1 MENIRPHSPINER
14 NNDAPASSDATPRR
28 VVAEIIS
35 IGDEITSGAILDTN
49 AQYLSRSLSEIGVR
63 VLYHSTIGDDYS
75 AMTGAFAL
83 AFQRADVVVVTG
95 GLGPT
100 QDDLTRQVA
109 SQTLG
114 GELTFDP
121 DSFAHIERLF
131 ARRGRVMTESNKI
144 QAYFPVG
151 SQVIFNPNGT
161 APGFYFEGSRRCLGD
176 SASLL
181 SKLVASSFNVEDS
194 AEKTTLQLQ
203 SEQDFIALFF
213 PGVPAELREM
223 WNGPNGRAAVERFAD
238 RLLEGRRPIYRSKTI
253 RTFGAGESAL
263 EARLPDLIAR
273 DRVPTVG
280 ITAKESV
287 ISLRILAQGA
297 TEAECERQIEETSK
311 FIYDR
316 AGEFVFGEEDETLQ
330 SVVSR
335 VLRAQC
341 LKVGVL
347 EWGSR
352 GLLASK
358 IENDVL
364 SFARI
369 FGESERDEFGRLFP
383 APIVETSP
391 DASDAFSSACSSSSS
406 DSISGRPADLF
417 GPEKIVETEISD
429 ALRSTLNALPQDVA
443 FCLAI
448 GPYPNVSQF
457 DATHYDNATSQSR
470 QTVVALV
477 DLRDSERPVVYLEKF
492 VFGGHPAVVDAL
504 FTNRALDLLRRR
516 Q

>member
-1 MENIRPHSPINER
+1 MNHEKDNFSPNER
-14 NNDAPASSDATPRR
+14 ASADVVSSTPRR
-28 VVAEIIS
+28 IIAEIIS

-63 VLYHSTIGDDYS
+63 VLYHSTIGDDFD

-83 AFQRADVVVVTG
+83 AFRRADVVVVTG

-121 DSFAHIERLF
+121 DSFAHIEGLF

-144 QAYFPVG
+144 QAYFPAG

-161 APGFYFEGSRRCLGD
+161 APGFYYEGSRSQLND
-176 SASLL
+176 AAPSSLT
-181 SKLVASSFNVEDS
+181 SDASSAANTQPERF
-194 AEKTTLQLQ
+194 
-203 SEQDFIALFF
+203 QDFIALFF

-238 RLLEGRRPIYRSKTI
+238 RLLDGRRPIYRSKTI

-263 EARLPDLIAR
+263 EARLPNLIAR

-280 ITAKESV
+280 ITAKDSV
-287 ISLRILAQGA
+287 ISLRILAEGA

-341 LKVGVL
+341 LKVGVF
-347 EWGSR
+347 EWGTR

-369 FGESERDEFGRLFP
+369 YGASERDAFARLFP
-383 APIVETSP
+383 EPRAT
-391 DASDAFSSACSSSSS
+391 DGFSSVSQASPSHSR
-406 DSISGRPADLF
+406 DPF
-417 GPEKIVETEISD
+417 GPEKVVETELSD
-429 ALRSTLNALPQDVA
+429 ALRSTLATLDADVA

-448 GPYPNVSQF
+448 GPYPVASDR
-457 DATHYDNATSQSR
+457 DADASEPR
-470 QTVVALV
+470 QTIVAFI
-477 DLRDSERPVVYLEKF
+477 DLRDTERPVVRLETF
-492 VFGGHPAVVDAL
+492 AFGGHPAVVDAL
-504 FTNRALDLLRRR
+504 FCNRALDALRKF

>member
-1 MENIRPHSPINER
+1 MKNVQEKTPFNEINVV
-14 NNDAPASSDATPRR
+14 NPAETVPTTPRR
-28 VVAEIIS
+28 IVAEIIS

-63 VLYHSTIGDDYS
+63 VLYHSTIGDDYD

-83 AFQRADVVVVTG
+83 AFRRADVVVVTG

-114 GELTFDP
+114 GELVFDP

-144 QAYFPVG
+144 QAYFPAG
-151 SQVIFNPNGT
+151 AQVIFNPNGT
-161 APGFYFEGSRRCLGD
+161 APGFYFEGSRSQLHD
-176 SASLL
+176 VAEQ
-181 SKLVASSFNVEDS
+181 SKFYVESQES
-194 AEKTTLQLQ
+194 AESKPFVSDATQP
-203 SEQDFIALFF
+203 SPRQDFIALFF
-213 PGVPAELREM
+213 PGVPAEMREM
-223 WNGPNGRAAVERFAD
+223 WNGPNGRDAVERFAD
-238 RLLEGRRPIYRSKTI
+238 RLLDGRRPLYRSKTI

-263 EARLPDLIAR
+263 EARLPNLIAR

-287 ISLRILAQGA
+287 ISLRILAEGA
-297 TEAECERQIEETSK
+297 SESECERQIEETSK

-316 AGEFVFGEEDETLQ
+316 AGEFVFGEEEETLQ

-341 LKVGVL
+341 LKVGVF
-347 EWGSR
+347 EWGTR

-369 FGESERDEFGRLFP
+369 FGESDREAFERFFP
-383 APIVETSP
+383 TAISALPNVDATSFVDDVCAVSP
-391 DASDAFSSACSSSSS
+391 SN
-406 DSISGRPADLF
+406 PF
-417 GPEKIVETEISD
+417 GPTQIVETELST
-429 ALRSTLNALPQDVA
+429 ALRSALATLDPNVA

-448 GPYPNVSQF
+448 GPYPRVTEI
-457 DATHYDNATSQSR
+457 DATTESETTSEPR
-470 QTVVALV
+470 QTVVAFV
-477 DLRDSERPVVYLEKF
+477 DLRDRERSVVRLETF
-492 VFGGHPAVVDAL
+492 AFGGHPAVVDAL
-504 FTNRALDLLRRR
+504 FCNRALDALRKG

>member
-1 MENIRPHSPINER
+1 MKIEKETPST
-14 NNDAPASSDATPRR
+14 DARKVEPSNVVSTTPRR
-28 VVAEIIS
+28 LVAEIIS

-63 VLYHSTIGDDYS
+63 VLYHSTVGDDFD
-75 AMTGAFAL
+75 AMTGAFSL
-83 AFQRADVVVVTG
+83 AFRRAEVVVVTG

-109 SQTLG
+109 SLTLG

-131 ARRGRVMTESNKI
+131 ARRGRAMTESNKI
-144 QAYFPVG
+144 QAYFPSG

-161 APGFYFEGSRRCLGD
+161 APGFYFEGWRSQLNDTTSFSNIDGPSR
-176 SASLL
+176 SLENAAVPRPKTSQSL
-181 SKLVASSFNVEDS
+181 NSK
-194 AEKTTLQLQ
+194 
-203 SEQDFIALFF
+203 DFIALFF
-213 PGVPAELREM
+213 PGVPAEMREM

-238 RLLEGRRPIYRSKTI
+238 RLLDGARPIYRSKTI

-263 EARLPDLIAR
+263 EARLPNLIAR

-287 ISLRILAQGA
+287 ISLRILAEGA
-297 TEAECERQIEETSK
+297 TEADCERQIEETSK
-311 FIYDR
+311 FIYER
-316 AGEFVFGEEDETLQ
+316 AGEFIFGEENETLQ
-330 SVVSR
+330 SVVCR

-347 EWGSR
+347 EWGTR
-352 GLLASK
+352 GLLASR

-369 FGESERDEFGRLFP
+369 FGESERDEFSRLFP
-383 APIVETSP
+383 TIAPSRSNL
-391 DASDAFSSACSSSSS
+391 DATDAFSSAC
-406 DSISGRPADLF
+406 DLAPINAF
-417 GPEKIVETEISD
+417 GPERIVETEISD
-429 ALRSTLNALPQDVA
+429 ALRSTLATLDPNVA
-443 FCLAI
+443 FCLAV
-448 GPYPNVSQF
+448 GPYPNAF
-457 DATHYDNATSQSR
+457 ECDATNCDSDVSKPC
-470 QTVVALV
+470 QTVVAFV
-477 DLRDSERPVVYLEKF
+477 DLRDSQRPRIRLEMF
-492 VFGGHPAVVDAL
+492 AFGGHPAVVDAL
-504 FTNRALDLLRRR
+504 FCNRALDALRKL

>member
-1 MENIRPHSPINER
+1 METEKENLPSYER
-14 NNDAPASSDATPRR
+14 DAVPAETNSTPRR
-28 VVAEIIS
+28 IIAEIIS

-63 VLYHSTIGDDYS
+63 VLYHSTIGDDFS

-83 AFQRADVVVVTG
+83 AFRRADVVVVTG

-114 GELTFDP
+114 GELLFDP
-121 DSFAHIERLF
+121 DSFAHIEALF

-144 QAYFPVG
+144 QAYFPAG
-151 SQVIFNPNGT
+151 SQIIFNPNGT
-161 APGFYFEGSRRCLGD
+161 APGFYFEGSRPRLD
-176 SASLL
+176 TASLPTN
-181 SKLVASSFNVEDS
+181 AS
-194 AEKTTLQLQ
+194 Q
-203 SEQDFIALFF
+203 SQTNPAQDFIALFF
-213 PGVPAELREM
+213 PGVPAEMREM

-238 RLLEGRRPIYRSKTI
+238 RLLEGRRPVYRSKTI

-263 EARLPDLIAR
+263 EARLPNLIAR

-287 ISLRILAQGA
+287 ISLRILAEGA
-297 TEAECERQIEETSK
+297 TAADCERQIEETSK

-316 AGEFVFGEEDETLQ
+316 AGDFIFGEEDETLQ

-347 EWGSR
+347 EWGTR

-369 FGESERDEFGRLFP
+369 YGESERDAFARLFP
-383 APIVETSP
+383 ESDATAVISNVSETSSP
-391 DASDAFSSACSSSSS
+391 RSRD
-406 DSISGRPADLF
+406 PF
-417 GPEKIVETEISD
+417 GPEKVVETEISD
-429 ALRSTLNALPQDVA
+429 ALRSTLATLDAEVA

-448 GPYPNVSQF
+448 GPYP
-457 DATHYDNATSQSR
+457 DATACETDASNKR
-470 QTVVALV
+470 QTVVAFV
-477 DLRDSERPVVYLEKF
+477 DLRDSERPVVCLETF
-492 VFGGHPAVVDAL
+492 AFGGHPAVVDAL
-504 FTNRALDLLRRR
+504 FCNRALDSLRKR

>member
-1 MENIRPHSPINER
+1 METEKENLPSYER
-14 NNDAPASSDATPRR
+14 DAVPTETNSTPRR
-28 VVAEIIS
+28 IIAEIIS

-63 VLYHSTIGDDYS
+63 VLYHSTIGDDFS

-83 AFQRADVVVVTG
+83 AFRRADVVVVTG

-114 GELTFDP
+114 GELLFDP
-121 DSFAHIERLF
+121 DSFAHIEALF
-131 ARRGRVMTESNKI
+131 ARRGRVMPESNKI
-144 QAYFPVG
+144 QAYFPAG

-161 APGFYFEGSRRCLGD
+161 APGFYFEGSRSRLD
-176 SASLL
+176 TASLPTN
-181 SKLVASSFNVEDS
+181 AS
-194 AEKTTLQLQ
+194 Q
-203 SEQDFIALFF
+203 SQTNPTQDFIALFF
-213 PGVPAELREM
+213 PGVPAEMREM
-223 WNGPNGRAAVERFAD
+223 WNGPDGRAAVERFAD
-238 RLLEGRRPIYRSKTI
+238 RLLEGRRPVYRSKTI

-263 EARLPDLIAR
+263 EARLPNLIAR

-287 ISLRILAQGA
+287 ISLRILAEGA
-297 TEAECERQIEETSK
+297 TAADCKRQIEETSK

-316 AGEFVFGEEDETLQ
+316 AGDFIFGEEDETLQ

-347 EWGSR
+347 EWGTR

-369 FGESERDEFGRLFP
+369 YGESERDAFARLFP
-383 APIVETSP
+383 ESDVTSVISNVYETSSP
-391 DASDAFSSACSSSSS
+391 RSRD
-406 DSISGRPADLF
+406 PF
-417 GPEKIVETEISD
+417 GPEKVVETEISD
-429 ALRSTLNALPQDVA
+429 ALRSTLATLDAEVA

-448 GPYPNVSQF
+448 GPYP
-457 DATHYDNATSQSR
+457 DATACETDASNKR
-470 QTVVALV
+470 QTVVAFV
-477 DLRDSERPVVYLEKF
+477 DLRDSERPVVCLETF
-492 VFGGHPAVVDAL
+492 AFGGHPAVVDAL
-504 FTNRALDLLRRR
+504 FCNRALDSLRKR

>member
-1 MENIRPHSPINER
+1 MTTEKT
-14 NNDAPASSDATPRR
+14 ASSPLGADASSTPRR
-28 VVAEIIS
+28 IIAEIIS

-63 VLYHSTIGDDYS
+63 VLYHSTIGDDFA

-83 AFQRADVVVVTG
+83 AFRRADVVVVTG

-114 GELTFDP
+114 GELMFDP
-121 DSFAHIERLF
+121 DSFAHIEGLF

-144 QAYFPVG
+144 HAYFPLG

-161 APGFYFEGSRRCLGD
+161 APGFYYEGSRSRLRD
-176 SASLL
+176 SASRAANEQTNAQNEA
-181 SKLVASSFNVEDS
+181 K
-194 AEKTTLQLQ
+194 
-203 SEQDFIALFF
+203 QDFIALFF

-238 RLLEGRRPIYRSKTI
+238 RLLEGRRPVYRSKTI

-263 EARLPDLIAR
+263 EARLPNLIAR

-280 ITAKESV
+280 ITAKDSV
-287 ISLRILAQGA
+287 ISLRILAEGA
-297 TEAECERQIEETSK
+297 TEAECQRQIEETSK

-316 AGEFVFGEEDETLQ
+316 AGEFIFGEEDETLQ

-341 LKVGVL
+341 LKVGVF
-347 EWGSR
+347 EWGTR
-352 GLLASK
+352 GLLGAQ

-364 SFARI
+364 SFSRV
-369 FGESERDEFGRLFP
+369 FGESERDAFARLFP
-383 APIVETSP
+383 AP
-391 DASDAFSSACSSSSS
+391 SDATDVISSVSPSDVSSP
-406 DSISGRPADLF
+406 RPRDPF
-417 GPEKIVETEISD
+417 GPEQIVETEISD
-429 ALRSTLNALPQDVA
+429 ALRSTLATLDADVA

-448 GPYPNVSQF
+448 GPYPTVYAAEVSEP
-457 DATHYDNATSQSR
+457 R
-470 QTVVALV
+470 QTVVAFV
-477 DLRDSERPVVYLEKF
+477 DLRDSERPVVRLETF
-492 VFGGHPAVVDAL
+492 AFGGHPAVVDAL
-504 FTNRALDLLRRR
+504 FCNRALDALRKF

>member
-1 MENIRPHSPINER
+1 MNSEKENISLNER
-14 NNDAPASSDATPRR
+14 DVVNRSADVSTTPRR
-28 VVAEIIS
+28 IVAEIIS

-63 VLYHSTIGDDYS
+63 VLYHSTIGDDFD

-83 AFQRADVVVVTG
+83 AFRRAEVVVVTG

-109 SQTLG
+109 SKTLG
-114 GELTFDP
+114 GELTFDS

-144 QAYFPVG
+144 QAYFPAG

-161 APGFYFEGSRRCLGD
+161 APGFYFEGSR
-176 SASLL
+176 
-181 SKLVASSFNVEDS
+181 SKLSDVAPRNNEISSEPT
-194 AEKTTLQLQ
+194 ALQPKRQ
-203 SEQDFIALFF
+203 SDFIALFF

-223 WNGPNGRAAVERFAD
+223 WNGPNGRAAVERFAN
-238 RLLEGRRPIYRSKTI
+238 RLLDGARPIYRSKTI

-263 EARLPDLIAR
+263 EARLPNLIAR

-280 ITAKESV
+280 ITAHESV
-287 ISLRILAQGA
+287 ISLRILAEGA

-316 AGEFVFGEEDETLQ
+316 AGEFIFGEEDETLQ

-347 EWGSR
+347 EWGAR

-358 IENDVL
+358 IDNDVL

-369 FGESERDEFGRLFP
+369 FGESERDEFARLFP
-383 APIVETSP
+383 TP
-391 DASDAFSSACSSSSS
+391 SSAVDQSVAT
-406 DSISGRPADLF
+406 ADVSQGCASPLQGAF

-429 ALRSTLNALPQDVA
+429 ALRSTLASLVPDVA
-443 FCLAI
+443 FCLAV
-448 GPYPNVSQF
+448 GPYPNAPEF
-457 DATHYDNATSQSR
+457 DATSCDSAISQPR
-470 QTVVALV
+470 QTVVAVV
-477 DLRDSERPVVYLEKF
+477 DLRDPERSIVRLETF
-492 VFGGHPAVVDAL
+492 AFGGHPAVVDAL
-504 FTNRALDLLRRR
+504 FCNRALNALRN
-516 Q
+516 QM

>member
-1 MENIRPHSPINER
+1 MKTEKENCSPTVP
-14 NNDAPASSDATPRR
+14 DFAAKTVSSPRR
-28 VVAEIIS
+28 IIAEIIS

-83 AFQRADVVVVTG
+83 AFRRADVVVVTG

-114 GELTFDP
+114 GDLTFDP

-144 QAYFPVG
+144 QAYFPAG
-151 SQVIFNPNGT
+151 SQIIFNPNGT
-161 APGFYFEGSRRCLGD
+161 APGFYFEGSRSQLD
-176 SASLL
+176 AASRFPNEPSLP
-181 SKLVASSFNVEDS
+181 
-194 AEKTTLQLQ
+194 Q
-203 SEQDFIALFF
+203 SDAKQDFIALFF
-213 PGVPAELREM
+213 PGVPAEMREM

-238 RLLEGRRPIYRSKTI
+238 RLLEGRRSVYRSKTI

-263 EARLPDLIAR
+263 EARLPNLIAR

-287 ISLRILAQGA
+287 ISLRILAEGSS
-297 TEAECERQIEETSK
+297 EAECARQIDETSK

-316 AGEFVFGEEDETLQ
+316 AGEFIFGEEDETLQ

-341 LKVGVL
+341 LKVGVF
-347 EWGSR
+347 EWGTR

-364 SFARI
+364 SFARV
-369 FGESERDEFGRLFP
+369 FGESERDAFARLFP
-383 APIVETSP
+383 ASVLAP
-391 DASDAFSSACSSSSS
+391 SDATSAISTASPS
-406 DSISGRPADLF
+406 DVLPSQPRDLF
-417 GPEKIVETEISD
+417 GPEQVVETEISD
-429 ALRSTLNALPQDVA
+429 ALRSTLATLDADVA

-448 GPYPNVSQF
+448 GPYPVATDCGADVSG
-457 DATHYDNATSQSR
+457 SR
-470 QTVVALV
+470 QTTVAFV
-477 DLRDSERPVVYLEKF
+477 DLRDSERSVVRLETF
-492 VFGGHPAVVDAL
+492 PFGGHPAVVDAL
-504 FTNRALDLLRRR
+504 FCNRALDALRKY